1 MYGFPSSDPAQPA
14 LKVAT
19 EQYLDTTTP
28 DTIDRTVAPA
38 ESEAMLRDR
47 VAPRIRGVTGQ
58 TIQARACLYTVTPDR
73 QFVIDQLPNNPN
85 VVVASACSG
94 HGFKHSAGIG
104 EAVALQVLGGPV
116 QYDLSAFRIAR
127 LFNEAEAASA
137 SIS

>member
-1 MYGFPSSDPAQPA
+1 
-14 LKVAT
+14 
-19 EQYLDTTTP
+19 
-28 DTIDRTVAPA
+28 
-38 ESEAMLRDR
+38 MLRDR
-47 VAPRIRGVTGQ
+47 VAPRFRCVTGQ

-73 QFVIDQLPNNPN
+73 QFVIDQLPDTPN

-127 LFNEAEAASA
+127 LFT
-137 SIS
+137 